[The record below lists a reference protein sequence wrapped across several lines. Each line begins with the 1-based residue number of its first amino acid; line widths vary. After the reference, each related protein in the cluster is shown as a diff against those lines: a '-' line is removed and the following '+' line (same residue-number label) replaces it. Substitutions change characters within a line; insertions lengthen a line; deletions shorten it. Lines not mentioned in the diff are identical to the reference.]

1 MVCADAA
8 ARCRI
13 LGVTQMATISLKQVT
28 LDYPIYDLND
38 KSLKRLLL
46 ASTGGRRVT
55 HPTIQALHSIDLDIR
70 AGERV
75 GLYGPNGSGKTT
87 LLRTIA
93 GIFPISGGSR
103 QVTGQV
109 TPLLGLAIGANMEIS
124 AEDNIRLLL
133 RVDGIRPTSEL
144 IESIWAFTELSETMR
159 HMPLRTFSSGMLMR
173 VLFSVSTAYSPDILL
188 LDEWLSVVD
197 ETFSKK
203 AELRMHD
210 LVSRTKILV
219 IASHNYKMLERVC
232 NRIIRLENG
241 AIKSDEPMADK
252 EGTTVSTVES
262 DESTALKA
270 VN

>member
-1 MVCADAA
+1 M
-8 ARCRI
+8 
-13 LGVTQMATISLKQVT
+13 QMASISLRQVT

-46 ASTGGRRVT
+46 ASAGGKRVS
-55 HPTIQALHSIDLDIR
+55 HPVIQALHGIDLDIR

-109 TPLLGLAIGANMEIS
+109 TPLLGLAIGANMDIT

-133 RVDGIRPTSEL
+133 RVDGIRPTPEL

-173 VLFSVSTAYSPDILL
+173 MLFSVSTAYSPDILL

-219 IASHNYKMLERVC
+219 IASHSYKMLERVC
-232 NRIIRLENG
+232 TRIVRLENG
-241 AIKSDEPMADK
+241 AIKSDE
-252 EGTTVSTVES
+252 TVAKVQGAPGWPAES
-262 DESTALKA
+262 GGGSALKA

>member
-1 MVCADAA
+1 
-8 ARCRI
+8 
-13 LGVTQMATISLKQVT
+13 MANISLKQVT

-46 ASTGGRRVT
+46 ASAGGKRVS
-55 HPTIQALHSIDLDIR
+55 HPTIQALHSIDLEIK

-75 GLYGPNGSGKTT
+75 GLYGPNGCGKTT

-93 GIFPISGGSR
+93 GIFPISGGTR
-103 QVTGQV
+103 QVYGQV
-109 TPLLGLAIGANMEIS
+109 TPLLGLSIGANMEIS

-133 RVDGIRPTSEL
+133 RVDGIKPSTDL
-144 IESIWAFTELSETMR
+144 IDSIWAFTELSETAR

-173 VLFSVSTAYSPDILL
+173 VLFSVSTAYSPEVLL

-197 ETFSKK
+197 ETFASK
-203 AELRMHD
+203 AELRMQD

-232 NRIIRLENG
+232 TRIIRLENG
-241 AIKSDEPMADK
+241 AIKSDNLVAAK
-252 EGTTVSTVES
+252 EETT
-262 DESTALKA
+262 D
-270 VN
+270 